1 METEFAV
8 ARKLMEKSELELRT
22 FKDSSHF
29 AFVNEYSGGD
39 VSKIPQE
46 VVEAFFVE
54 PEGEYKLEHDV
65 VENALLPVVD
75 YF

>member
-1 METEFAV
+1 M
-8 ARKLMEKSELELRT
+8 
-22 FKDSSHF
+22 
-29 AFVNEYSGGD
+29 
-39 VSKIPQE
+39 SKIPQE

-54 PEGEYKLEHDV
+54 PEGDYKLEHDV